1 MGRQVGRGPWGEH
14 AGQQPPVLRIQGKTQ
29 VSAPPPRS
37 AGQREAWGPG
47 VPDRPPPESPG
58 QAGSWV
64 PMAQGTL
71 LTAAHSCSNSCG
83 RPARI
88 PMGTELVCQLH
99 WAQPPPAPRLQ
110 NHPHRPEDLYLAW
123 LLVASSSPFL
133 NSSSSPKAFHP
144 RSTTP
149 DIPEPRSGSSQGGRL
164 RVLRTSVSSSLFS
177 DSAASLGEGARG
189 DGFSPPCGR
198 QPRAAGLTGSAC
210 ATPGL
215 GSPLPGS
222 LHAPRPGAR
231 RWPCALSSPE
241 ATCCLLTHS

>member
-1 MGRQVGRGPWGEH
+1 MWASSHLCSGSRERHRSLPLLLGQQDREKRGVRECPTGPLLKAQGRQ
-14 AGQQPPVLRIQGKTQ
+14 A
-29 VSAPPPRS
+29 
-37 AGQREAWGPG
+37 
-47 VPDRPPPESPG
+47 
-58 QAGSWV
+58 AGSQR
-64 PMAQGTL
+64 PKGPCSQQH
-71 LTAAHSCSNSCG
+71 TAAQTAAAVLPGSRWAPSWCASCTGPSL
-83 RPARI
+83 P
-88 PMGTELVCQLH
+88 L
-99 WAQPPPAPRLQ
+99 APRLQ
-110 NHPHRPEDLYLAW
+110 NHPHRSEDLYLAW

-222 LHAPRPGAR
+222 LHAPRPGVR

>member
-64 PMAQGTL
+64 PTAQGTL

-164 RVLRTSVSSSLFS
+164 RVLRTSVSSCFLI
-177 DSAASLGEGARG
+177 LLPPWARG
-189 DGFSPPCGR
+189 PVEMASHHH
-198 QPRAAGLTGSAC
+198 AG
-210 ATPGL
+210 
-215 GSPLPGS
+215 GSPGQLASP
-222 LHAPRPGAR
+222 APRVP
-231 RWPCALSSPE
+231 PQALDPRCQAVS
-241 ATCCLLTHS
+241 THPDLG